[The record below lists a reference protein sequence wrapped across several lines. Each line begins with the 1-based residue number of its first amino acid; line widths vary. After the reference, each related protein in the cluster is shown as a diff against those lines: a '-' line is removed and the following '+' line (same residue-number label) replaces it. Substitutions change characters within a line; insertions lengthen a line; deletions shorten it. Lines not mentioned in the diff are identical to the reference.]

1 MSSFKDNDMM
11 KVAVIERSK
20 PKFVNVFEIHFTNCE
35 SSQVV

>member
-1 MSSFKDNDMM
+1 MNSFKDNNMM

-20 PKFVNVFEIHFTNCE
+20 PKFVNVFESHLTTCE